1 MRKRYSS
8 RVERAGDVLGRWLRR
23 NKRDRDIRQ
32 YAIRHRWREL
42 VGEQLAA
49 RTEPGS
55 LRGGLLT
62 VVVASAAWLN
72 ELAMLRGSIVRKINE
87 LFGHGTVTAIRLVAG
102 RVSPAPDPPPAQEHQ
117 AYVELSPEEVE
128 RVEREV
134 EAQVDDPELREA
146 IFQAR
151 LSQLRRSLRFDDKG

>member
-1 MRKRYSS
+1 M
-8 RVERAGDVLGRWLRR
+8 ERAGDVLGRWLRR
-23 NKRDRDIRQ
+23 HRRDRDIRQ

-49 RTEPGS
+49 RTEPCS
-55 LRGGLLT
+55 LKGGLLT

-87 LFGHGTVTAIRLVAG
+87 LFGHGTVSAIRLVAG
-102 RVSPAPDPPPAQEHQ
+102 RVSPAPDPPPPADEHQ
-117 AYVELSPEEVE
+117 AYVELPPGEVE

-134 EAQVDDPELREA
+134 ADQVDDPELREA
-146 IFQAR
+146 ICKAR